1 MGTSSVNSILIAGK
15 TRDKLQPWEPKQDKN
30 GWDVDEDGNLKLQKD
45 IDQLFSQFLIFQSYQ
60 TFCRIIRWR
69 NNEWISSYE
78 TQTSWWLEAT
88 TCHKRNLILY
98 SEVLQQLWFWLQ
110 PRRFWRRN
118 FGCADQQLTGWL
130 NIIVSFSKNLLVN
143 LWAMIVLSYAM
154 PWLFRSGCTFI
165 SSW

>member
-1 MGTSSVNSILIAGK
+1 MAASPFAIKHAPIIASIICATKLTFFGK
-15 TRDKLQPWEPKQDKN
+15 RWLVWGRTWGQHARGGGGICYDFVH

-88 TCHKRNLILY
+88 NCHERNIILY

-110 PRRFWRRN
+110 LCRFWRRN
-118 FGCADQQLTGWL
+118 FGCADQQLADW
-130 NIIVSFSKNLLVN
+130 
-143 LWAMIVLSYAM
+143 VL
-154 PWLFRSGCTFI
+154 
-165 SSW
+165 